1 MNDVIF
7 MHVLDALANLSHK
20 EHAVPF
26 GQSKVVCH
34 DSFEKLATGNA
45 VGWRRYNE
53 KTKKKKRKRTVGTEE
68 KS

>member
-26 GQSKVVCH
+26 GQSKIVCH
-34 DSFEKLATGNA
+34 DSFEKFATGNA
-45 VGWRRYNE
+45 VGDDAMRQ
-53 KTKKKKRKRTVGTEE
+53 TVGTEE
-68 KS
+68 ESCEK